1 MRHEKRAKFGNRLFA
16 IVIVSLVLVLGVL
29 AQNSNVSEGNES
41 ISTLPPEEG
50 NVVQDAVNGG
60 TTTATEEKEIDIKD
74 MIKKDYIKKFVEE
87 EEILEEDINSIQQID
102 LANPPDDVKL
112 GKEIEDTN
120 IAIYQVDYNKENESK
135 KLFVVTY
142 SAEEFKVPLELKPAT
157 AIEYLN
163 FGESEIVDGSEY
175 LKSATG
181 VQTSKDNG
189 YVMMDYGSITGL
201 STSLEVIQTSGG
213 VVEIIVYVNGED
225 AGLRNAIYSP
235 EIGINKDYDKQSK
248 DVVKFQPGD
257 VISVYVKVSGEI
269 KWKDAINLV
278 KIQLDE

>member
-1 MRHEKRAKFGNRLFA
+1 M
-16 IVIVSLVLVLGVL
+16 
-29 AQNSNVSEGNES
+29 
-41 ISTLPPEEG
+41 
-50 NVVQDAVNGG
+50 
-60 TTTATEEKEIDIKD
+60 
-74 MIKKDYIKKFVEE
+74 
-87 EEILEEDINSIQQID
+87 
-102 LANPPDDVKL
+102 
-112 GKEIEDTN
+112 
-120 IAIYQVDYNKENESK
+120 
-135 KLFVVTY
+135 
-142 SAEEFKVPLELKPAT
+142 
-157 AIEYLN
+157 N
-163 FGESEIVDGSEY
+163 FGETEIVDGSGY
-175 LKSATG
+175 LKTATG

-225 AGLRNAIYSP
+225 VGLRNTIYSP